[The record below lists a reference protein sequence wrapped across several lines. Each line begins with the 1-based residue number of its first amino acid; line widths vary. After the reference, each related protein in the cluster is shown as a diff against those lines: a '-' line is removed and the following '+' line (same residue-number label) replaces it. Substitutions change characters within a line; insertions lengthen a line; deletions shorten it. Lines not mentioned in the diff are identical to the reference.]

1 MWLIC
6 RCPRSSLIDSIGI
19 SLVAMLILFLHYLW
33 FLRLYDDLGYTKI
46 SIKSQRDLDAYW
58 AHNDKSVTEFS
69 RLKRWRRFLDSF
81 LFVLVTIQM
90 ALLVRAT
97 W

>member
-1 MWLIC
+1 
-6 RCPRSSLIDSIGI
+6 
-19 SLVAMLILFLHYLW
+19 MLILFLHYLW
-33 FLRLYDDLGYTKI
+33 FLCLYDDLGYTKI

-69 RLKRWRRFLDSF
+69 RLKRRRRFLDLV
-81 LFVLVTIQM
+81 LFVLVAIQI